1 MGGDFPSQQN
11 FDILLGDERAHF
23 EEFFHEKMVVIGFVI
38 SVLRIQKV
46 EEKNK
51 PELLFKKLQNENSIL
66 ERAYSLRSFL
76 FS

>member
-1 MGGDFPSQQN
+1 VGGDFPSQQN

-46 EEKNK
+46 EEKNN
-51 PELLFKKLQNENSIL
+51 LNS
-66 ERAYSLRSFL
+66 Y
-76 FS
+76 